1 MPTFGNKLW
10 AIIKVYYVWDVN
22 GTYMAK
28 MLDHVQM
35 KSTVDKFFKAHP
47 FLNNL
52 DSKVTNIITTLVQ
65 QARTSHITFH
75 EKPSGKSCWGLQYLA
90 WKPFQSYV
98 PTIYKGSMILC
109 CRLAGPANRWMS
121 MNIDDI
127 CKITKWIEIK

>member
-75 EKPSGKSCWGLQYLA
+75 EKPSGKSC
-90 WKPFQSYV
+90 
-98 PTIYKGSMILC
+98 
-109 CRLAGPANRWMS
+109 
-121 MNIDDI
+121 
-127 CKITKWIEIK
+127 